1 MRLHGLVPGLELVLL
16 PVCCRVLLISYADGE
31 EERLTETGYVN
42 GLIAIRNL
50 ECKQG

>member
-1 MRLHGLVPGLELVLL
+1 MGLHGLVPGLELILL
-16 PVCCRVLLISYADGE
+16 PVCRRVLLISHTDGE

-42 GLIAIRNL
+42 GLIAIRNP